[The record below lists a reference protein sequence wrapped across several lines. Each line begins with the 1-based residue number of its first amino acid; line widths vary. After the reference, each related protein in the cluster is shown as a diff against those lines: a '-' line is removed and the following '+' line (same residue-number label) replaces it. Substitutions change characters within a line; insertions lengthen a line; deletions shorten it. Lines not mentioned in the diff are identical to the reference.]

1 VGSAPHL
8 RYGGG
13 VKTEFLFTRKA
24 EAKVHDLGKMGLRE
38 LIPAYFTFPAII
50 VYLTLATI
58 SAGLAVW
65 QNAAATPIRTAL
77 AFLSAVVMYPVIWY
91 LLHRFILHS
100 RFLYRF
106 PATAKLWKR
115 IHYDHHQDPNR
126 LDVLFGSLTN
136 TIPTLLIATV
146 PVGYWITGNWSGAAT
161 ATASGMLTTCAYE
174 FFHCIQHLNFQPK
187 NPWLKRI
194 KKLHMAHHFHNETG
208 NFGIVSFWV
217 DQVAGTA
224 YEEMAEKP
232 RSKTVFNLGYDAAEA
247 QHYPWVAALSPDR
260 RRRNPAPAE

>member
-1 VGSAPHL
+1 MKAQ
-8 RYGGG
+8 
-13 VKTEFLFTRKA
+13 FLFTRKA

-38 LIPAYFTFPAII
+38 LIPAYFTYPAII
-50 VYLTLATI
+50 VYLTLMVVSVTA
-58 SAGLAVW
+58 AVW
-65 QNAAATPIRTAL
+65 LGAAATPWRTL
-77 AFLSAVVMYPVIWY
+77 AAFISAPVMYPVIWY

-136 TIPTLLIATV
+136 TIPTLLIATI

-161 ATASGMLTTCAYE
+161 ATAAGMLTTCVYE
-174 FFHCIQHLNFQPK
+174 FCHCIQHLNYQPK
-187 NPWLKRI
+187 SAWLRRI
-194 KKLHMAHHFHNETG
+194 KQLHMAHHFHNETG
-208 NFGIVSFWV
+208 NFGIISFWV
-217 DQVAGTA
+217 DRVAGTA
-224 YEEMAEKP
+224 YEDMTAMP
-232 RSKTVFNLGYDAAEA
+232 RSRTVFNLGYDDAEA
-247 QHYPWVAALSPDR
+247 ERFPWVAALSPDR